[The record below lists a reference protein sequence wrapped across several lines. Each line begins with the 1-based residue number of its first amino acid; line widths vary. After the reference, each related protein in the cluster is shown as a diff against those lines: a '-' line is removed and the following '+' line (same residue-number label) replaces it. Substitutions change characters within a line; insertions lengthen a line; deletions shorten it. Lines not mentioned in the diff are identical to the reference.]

1 MKVPGLIPRAEFQPY
16 VDAFDATL
24 DSAYGTPG
32 QLHVRPEAPKR
43 SQIWPFFHYNPS
55 AFHPL
60 LDDPRLGGLLEQLL
74 GPGYCLTAVEGIH
87 FCGAPTQ
94 WQ

>member
-24 DSAYGTPG
+24 DSAYGAPG
-32 QLHVRPEAPKR
+32 QLDVRPVAPKR

-55 AFHPL
+55 AFHSL

-87 FCGAPTQ
+87 FCGDPTH

>member
-32 QLHVRPEAPKR
+32 QLDERPVAPKR

-87 FCGAPTQ
+87 FCGDPTH

>member
-24 DSAYGTPG
+24 DSAYGNPG
-32 QLHVRPEAPKR
+32 QLDVRPVAPKR

-87 FCGAPTQ
+87 FCGDPTQ